1 MTYLLFLLGF
11 GILIFGAELLVRGAS
26 SIARRLKVPELVIG
40 LTIVSFGTSTPEL
53 FVNVTAA
60 VNRAAELAIA
70 NIVGSNIFNI
80 FIIIGI
86 AAMIR
91 PIPVL
96 ASTTW
101 KEIPFSL
108 LAALV
113 LLFSSLDLFLDGRGP
128 NILGRIDGLTFLAF
142 FVIFMVYT
150 FDLARKGSIR
160 PEKEVDTSEMA
171 VWKSISLFIIGIGL
185 LYLGG
190 RWIVNG
196 ASAVGALL
204 GMSEALIGL
213 TIVAT
218 ATSLPELVTSAVAA
232 YRSKPEIAIGNAIGS
247 NIYNILFILGIS
259 ATIHPLPY
267 GHAQM
272 KDTLVMMAAHIV
284 LFLFVILG
292 KRYSTISRWEGAA
305 LVFAYLAF
313 ITVSVIMQ

>member
-1 MTYLLFLLGF
+1 MTLLLFFLGF
-11 GILIFGAELLVRGAS
+11 GILIFGADLLVRGAS
-26 SIARRLKVPELVIG
+26 SFARRLNVPELVIG

-53 FVNVTAA
+53 FVNVTAS
-60 VNRAAELAIA
+60 VNKAAELAIS
-70 NIVGSNIFNI
+70 NVVGSNIFNI
-80 FIIIGI
+80 FIIIGV

-91 PIPVL
+91 PIPIL
-96 ASTTW
+96 ASTIW

-108 LAALV
+108 LSAFV
-113 LLFSSLDLFLDGRGP
+113 LLFSSLDLLLDGRGP

-150 FDLARKGSIR
+150 FDLTRKGSIS
-160 PEKEVDTSEMA
+160 PDKEAPSGEMPIWRSLLFFGLGL
-171 VWKSISLFIIGIGL
+171 VMLFI
-185 LYLGG
+185 GG

-196 ASAVGALL
+196 ASAVGTML

-213 TIVAT
+213 TIIAT
-218 ATSLPELVTSAVAA
+218 GTSLPELVTSAVAA

-247 NIYNILFILGIS
+247 NIYNIFFILGIS

-272 KDTLVMMAAHIV
+272 KDTLVMMGAHIA

-292 KRYSTISRWEGAA
+292 KRYSTITRWEGAA
-305 LVFAYLAF
+305 LILAYLIF
-313 ITVSVIMQ
+313 IVVSVIMQ